1 MPARENI
8 LSRLRNGSAPHP
20 VVHRNAAHGA
30 GDLVSHAG
38 NKAITTDQMRQQ
50 FIELLRANHAQ
61 VMETNDLG
69 LAELVITC
77 MRDLG
82 ITRLMGGEEVRSLLG
97 ELGEMSLQWQQWP
110 TECNDAEKKET
121 LFSLT
126 PVAITTA
133 AAGIAETGSLV
144 LIPSATEP
152 RSLSLIPP
160 THLVII
166 REKDLHPDLESYMA
180 LSPWG
185 SSMPTNIVLV
195 SGPSK
200 TADIQQT
207 LAFGAHG
214 PSRLVVFLVL

>member
-1 MPARENI
+1 MSARENI

-20 VVHRNAAHGA
+20 SMHRNAAHDA
-30 GDLVSHAG
+30 CDQVFHA
-38 NKAITTDQMRQQ
+38 NIESMTTDRMRQQ
-50 FIELLRANHAQ
+50 FIKLLRANHAQ
-61 VMETNDLG
+61 VIETDDLG
-69 LAELVITC
+69 LAEAVVTC
-77 MRDLG
+77 LQELG
-82 ITRLMGGEEVRSLLG
+82 ITPLMGSEEVRSLLG
-97 ELGEMSLQWQQWP
+97 EQGEMTVRWHPWP
-110 TECNDAEKKET
+110 TNGDDTEKKEI
-121 LFSLT
+121 LFSQT
-126 PVAITTA
+126 PAAITTA

-166 REKDLHPDLESYMA
+166 REKDLYPDFERYMA

-185 SSMPTNIVLV
+185 ESMPTNIALV

-207 LAFGAHG
+207 LAYGAHG
-214 PSRLVVFLVL
+214 PSRLVVFLVS